1 MTDKSPKRELSLPQL
16 LPNLLTVGGLCA
28 GMTAIRYA
36 LVDRFEMA
44 VALIVLA
51 ALIDSVDGFAARA
64 LGSESRLGVE
74 LDSLADFV
82 NFGVAPALTVF
93 LWAMQDTRSAGWI
106 AVLVFVVCCVMRLAR
121 FSVGAKADLGTET
134 ATAFTGVPSPAGGL
148 LAMGPIYVANVAGGA
163 PVPPAVAGA
172 TLVVV
177 GLLMI
182 SRVPTPSIKSAR
194 IYAENARYYLLGA
207 VAYIAFLAT
216 WPWVTLSLSAAAYLC
231 AVIWWNL
238 KGLRERA

>member
-1 MTDKSPKRELSLPQL
+1 MTGKSPKRELSLPQL

-51 ALIDSVDGFAARA
+51 ALLDSVDGFAARA

-121 FSVGAKADLGTET
+121 FNVSAKADLGTET
-134 ATAFTGVPSPAGGL
+134 ATTFTGVPSPAGGL
-148 LAMGPIYVANVAGGA
+148 LAMAPIYAANVAGGA

-172 TLVVV
+172 R
-177 GLLMI
+177 
-182 SRVPTPSIKSAR
+182 SSAT
-194 IYAENARYYLLGA
+194 A
-207 VAYIAFLAT
+207 
-216 WPWVTLSLSAAAYLC
+216 SA
-231 AVIWWNL
+231 
-238 KGLRERA
+238 